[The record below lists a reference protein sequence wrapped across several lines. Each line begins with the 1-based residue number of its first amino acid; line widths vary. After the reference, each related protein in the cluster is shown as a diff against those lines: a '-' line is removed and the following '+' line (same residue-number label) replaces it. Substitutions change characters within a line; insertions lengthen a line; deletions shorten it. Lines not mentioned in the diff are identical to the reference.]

1 MKIKRPLLIIED
13 SDEDFEVTCW
23 ALNKIGFTHP
33 IVRAT
38 RAEEILLHLRSGTT
52 PADWNDLLPCLVLL
66 DLNLP
71 RMNGLQ
77 FLKEFRAI
85 ESPPAIPIVV
95 VSTSNNPSDVSTSY
109 SLGAAG
115 YICKPLSLD
124 CYVENLRDL
133 THYWFDVA
141 TLPE

>member
-1 MKIKRPLLIIED
+1 MKKNRPLLIIED

-38 RAEEILLHLRSGTT
+38 HCEEVLLLLLSGTT
-52 PADWNDLLPCLVLL
+52 PADWNNLLPCLVLL

-77 FLKEFRAI
+77 LLRDLRTIK
-85 ESPPAIPIVV
+85 SPPAIPIVV
-95 VSTSNNPSDVSTSY
+95 VSTSNNPSDVSTAY

-115 YICKPLSLD
+115 YLCKPLSLD
-124 CYVENLRDL
+124 SYVEKLRYL
-133 THYWFDVA
+133 THYWFDAV